1 MMEETISLQELFQ
14 VLKKRAALILIIT
27 IIAALVAGMF
37 SSLCLT
43 PKYQVS
49 SQILVNKAESEN
61 SIYSSNEVSTN
72 VQLINTYNEIIKS
85 PAVLQS
91 VIDDLELDLT
101 IEELNKKIS
110 VSSANNSQVM
120 NIVVEDE
127 SILNAVNIANK
138 TAQVFKEKIV
148 DIMNV
153 NNVTILSKARVKG
166 NESPVSPNTL
176 LNTAIGLVV
185 GLMASIGLAFL
196 LEYLDNTFKT
206 EKDIEKHLELPI
218 LGVIPTFEGL
228 E

>member
-1 MMEETISLQELFQ
+1 MEETISLQELFQ

>member
-1 MMEETISLQELFQ
+1 MEETISLQELFQ

-37 SSLCLT
+37 SSLCIT
-43 PKYQVS
+43 PKYRVS

>member
-1 MMEETISLQELFQ
+1 MEETISLKELFQ

-27 IIAALVAGMF
+27 IIAALIAGIF
-37 SSLCLT
+37 SSLCIT

-61 SIYSSNEVSTN
+61 SVYSSNEVTTN
-72 VQLINTYNEIIKS
+72 IQLINTYNEIIKS
-85 PAVLQS
+85 PAVLQT
-91 VIDDLELDLT
+91 VIDDLDLDLT

-166 NESPVSPNTL
+166 NESPVSPNIL
-176 LNTAIGLVV
+176 LNTAIAFVV
-185 GLMASIGLAFL
+185 GFMASVGLAFL